1 MRRARR
7 AGTRTT
13 PRRLSDNWGFLKG
26 KKDDEPTAYS
36 TKLAK
41 YFNPQ
46 GGTWTVRQK
55 RIPFMFEQKK
65 DQEEESLGTGAVHI
79 AKEAH
84 AARMDAVPS
93 NPTFITTSEKI
104 GARGTLEIFG
114 TSHHGRKAT
123 RTQLPS
129 N

>member
-1 MRRARR
+1 M
-7 AGTRTT
+7 
-13 PRRLSDNWGFLKG
+13 
-26 KKDDEPTAYS
+26 
-36 TKLAK
+36 
-41 YFNPQ
+41 
-46 GGTWTVRQK
+46 RQK
-55 RIPFMFEQKK
+55 RIPNMFERKK
-65 DQEEESLGTGAVHI
+65 DEVEESLGTGALHV

-84 AARMDAVPS
+84 TLNMGAVPS

>member
-1 MRRARR
+1 MPHRYENDSSK
-7 AGTRTT
+7 TFE
-13 PRRLSDNWGFLKG
+13 DNWGFLKG

-65 DQEEESLGTGAVHI
+65 DQEEESLGTGALHI

-84 AARMDAVPS
+84 TVRIAAVPS
-93 NPTFITTSEKI
+93 NPTFIPTSEKI

-114 TSHHGRKAT
+114 TSHHGREAT